1 MVLWRVENLSSFIE
15 VESFERVISLVRVI
29 NSLLE

>member
-1 MVLWRVENLSSFIE
+1 MVLWRIESLSLFIE

-29 NSLLE
+29 NSLL